1 MKKIIVAIDGYS
13 SCGKS
18 TMAKVLAKTVGYI
31 YVDTGAMYRV
41 ATLYAMRNKM
51 IQEVEGQKKVDE
63 PALEGQKKVD
73 EPALNQAIENGEIQV
88 SFQLDP
94 KTNLPLACLN
104 GEVVENEIRTLEVSN
119 NVSFVSALPFVR
131 EFLTQQQKNMGK
143 KKGIVMDGRDI
154 GTAVFPKAELKIFLT
169 ASPEV
174 RAQRRFDELVAK
186 GDKDVKFEEVLKNV
200 QERDYLDTHREIAP
214 LRQADDAIV
223 IDNSNLTKDEQNE
236 LLLQYFKQAVEK

>member
-41 ATLYAMRNKM
+41 ATLYAM
-51 IQEVEGQKKVDE
+51 
-63 PALEGQKKVD
+63 
-73 EPALNQAIENGEIQV
+73 ENGEIQV

-143 KKGIVMDGRDI
+143 KKGIGMDGRDI

>member
-41 ATLYAMRNKM
+41 ATLYAMRNNM
-51 IQEVEGQKKVDE
+51 IQEV
-63 PALEGQKKVD
+63 EGQKKVD

-131 EFLTQQQKNMGK
+131 EFLTQQQKNMG
-143 KKGIVMDGRDI
+143 MDGRDI

-223 IDNSNLTKDEQNE
+223 IDNSHLTKDEQNA
-236 LLLQYFKQAVEK
+236 LLLQYFNQAVEK

>member
-41 ATLYAMRNKM
+41 ATLYAMRNNM

-63 PALEGQKKVD
+63 PAL
-73 EPALNQAIENGEIQV
+73 NQAIEKGEIQV

-94 KTNLPLACLN
+94 QTNLPLACLN

-174 RAQRRFDELVAK
+174 RAQRRYKELLEK
-186 GDKDVKFEEVLKNV
+186 GMEADYDSVLADIR
-200 QERDYLDTHREIAP
+200 ERDYYDENKPISP
-214 LRQADDAIV
+214 LRPAADSV
-223 IDNSNLTKDEQNE
+223 LIDTSE
-236 LLLQYFKQAVEK
+236 LDFEHSVQLVVDTIQSRINIPR